1 MFVQMSLLPSHL
13 QNCPHL
19 YTYWYVFLDEFPEP
33 VVKIEHMND
42 EEEKEEEEQLASHL
56 STQKIIQTTLQAVA
70 DLQPAK
76 KIANT
81 KPKKDSICSICSKNF
96 RTTRSLKDHM
106 NTHTGE
112 RPYKCKLCPA
122 AYTQSSHL
130 SVHVR
135 MHTGERPYKCTVCE
149 KCFRESK
156 VLKVHMRIHASEKP

>member
-76 KIANT
+76 KSRILNRRKILYVAYAA
-81 KPKKDSICSICSKNF
+81 
-96 RTTRSLKDHM
+96 RTFAPL
-106 NTHTGE
+106 
-112 RPYKCKLCPA
+112 A
-122 AYTQSSHL
+122 A
-130 SVHVR
+130 
-135 MHTGERPYKCTVCE
+135 
-149 KCFRESK
+149 
-156 VLKVHMRIHASEKP
+156 